1 MEENNKKKSF
11 GSFFTMLVM
20 IEASFVV
27 LVLTVVLVVKIF
39 FPTVFV
45 NIEKEY
51 KSRFLTE
58 TTVDE
63 VLNTKEVKTNEI

>member
-1 MEENNKKKSF
+1 MEENNKKRSF
-11 GSFFTMLVM
+11 GTILSILVM

-27 LVLTVVLVVKIF
+27 LVLTVVLIVKMF
-39 FPTVFV
+39 YPSLFK

-63 VLNTKEVKTNEI
+63 VLNLEEEKINEI